1 MKTLT
6 QDCINWIKDYYK
18 DNPDGKAII
27 GISGGKD
34 STVAAA
40 LCVEALGA
48 DRVIGV
54 LMPNTTQLDIM
65 DSIEV
70 CKFLGIEHYRIDIG
84 AAYFNIAQ
92 EIAGAICGKDEQ
104 PLCSVLNN
112 HMYMTNTPARLRMTT
127 LYGVAA
133 FYPNSRVVNT
143 CNRSEDY
150 VGYSTKYGDA
160 AGDFSPLGNL
170 TVREV
175 LEIGDDLGLPE
186 HLVHKTPSDGM
197 CGKTDEDNLGFT
209 YQELDDY
216 IRGTGEVSE
225 ETEAKIVKLHT
236 STRHKYTPMPT
247 FLPAAGS
254 IRRNLGN
261 TPSPTEAGGRN
272 VLALEKPIKIVY
284 EGAIPLSDEVAG
296 GIRHDVRDTPS
307 TKRGTRRNGNIM
319 DDCSGGIID
328 PNVVMSIAGCGD
340 VNIHVDIA
348 PDPGVAI
355 NAALENN
362 LNTADVIKSIEK
374 EMWRSVMSNEIRGIK

>member
-6 QDCINWIKDYYK
+6 QDCINWIKDYFK

-54 LMPNTTQLDIM
+54 LMPQGKQNDIS
-65 DSIEV
+65 DSYEV
-70 CKFLGIEHYRIDIG
+70 CGHLGIQSYKI
-84 AAYFNIAQ
+84 NI
-92 EIAGAICGKDEQ
+92 GAICNG
-104 PLCSVLNN
+104 LCNLIDMEYDYDKCCINN
-112 HMYMTNTPARLRMTT
+112 PMIKTNLPARIRMTT
-127 LYGVAA
+127 LYAMAA
-133 FYPNSRVVNT
+133 LYPNSRVVNT

-186 HLVHKTPSDGM
+186 HLVHKAPSDGM

-225 ETEAKIVKLHT
+225 ETEAKIRKLHT

-254 IRRNLGN
+254 IRRDLRN

-284 EGAIPLSDEVAG
+284 EGAIPLSDEVADG
-296 GIRHDVRDTPS
+296 G
-307 TKRGTRRNGNIM
+307 M
-319 DDCSGGIID
+319 ID
-328 PNVVMSIAGCGD
+328 PKTVTMISKGGCICTG
-340 VNIHVDIA
+340 VDIA
-348 PDPGVAI
+348 LDPIPSI
-355 NAALENN
+355 NAALERE
-362 LNTADVIKSIEK
+362 LEMKTDIKNIEN
-374 EMWRSVMSNEIRGIK
+374 ELWRSMISNEIRGIK